1 MEKKHIAIG
10 PNKGKIDNV
19 EPPVVGGD
27 GPNRKFVKGDA
38 MAVIG
43 EMINVTVSITG
54 YCTFYFTYMIHK
66 VFSFYSIKKD
76 NNRVEKTLQIYLQF

>member
-10 PNKGKIDNV
+10 PNKGKMDSV

-27 GPNRKFVKGDA
+27 GPNRKFVTGDA

-54 YCTFYFTYMIHK
+54 YCTFYFTL
-66 VFSFYSIKKD
+66 FANIKMSSKNEFNKNTIIPRTD
-76 NNRVEKTLQIYLQF
+76 

>member
-10 PNKGKIDNV
+10 PNKGKMDSV

-27 GPNRKFVKGDA
+27 GPNRKFVTGDA

-54 YCTFYFTYMIHK
+54 YCTFYFTLFANIVLK
-66 VFSFYSIKKD
+66 
-76 NNRVEKTLQIYLQF
+76 

>member
-54 YCTFYFTYMIHK
+54 YCTFYFILFANILLK
-66 VFSFYSIKKD
+66 QQK
-76 NNRVEKTLQIYLQF
+76 